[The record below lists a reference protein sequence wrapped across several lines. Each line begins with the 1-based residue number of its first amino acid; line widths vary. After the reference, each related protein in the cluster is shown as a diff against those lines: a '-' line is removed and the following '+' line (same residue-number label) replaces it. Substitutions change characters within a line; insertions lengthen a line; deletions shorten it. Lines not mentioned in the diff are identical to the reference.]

1 MTCLKK
7 LLPLLL
13 LTLLAACSDP
23 LPAGKLLY
31 AGEWRGEATYLLI
44 SQQGTVN
51 YRRVKNGITTTIN
64 APIKSFN
71 GDDFEVG
78 IGPMTTVFVVAKA
91 PHKDGDEW
99 KMVVDGIELT
109 RTSR

>member
-1 MTCLKK
+1 MTIRRWF
-7 LLPLLL
+7 LPLLL

-23 LPAGKLLY
+23 LPADKLRY

-44 SQQGTVN
+44 TQEGSVS

-64 APIKSFN
+64 APIKSFK

-78 IGPMTTVFVVAKA
+78 VGPMTTVFRVSKP
-91 PHKDGDEW
+91 PHRDGTQW
-99 KMVVDGIELT
+99 TMVVDGVELI